1 MNPFTL
7 VSACDSRGAR
17 QALGHV
23 AQQPR
28 ITRPQFIAGGTNV
41 LDLMKAGV
49 TQPSRLVDISGLG
62 LDGIEWSPEDAHNA
76 DTAYHPLVSEHAPLL
91 ASAILAGAS
100 PQIRNAATN
109 GGNLL
114 QRTRCMYF
122 YDVALPCNKR
132 APGSGWRAHRGRDPS
147 ACHPGRK

>member
-7 VSACDSRGAR
+7 VSASDSRGAR

-62 LDGIEWSPEDAHNA
+62 LDGIEWSPEDGLRLGATAHNA
-76 DTAYHPLVSEHAPLL
+76 DTAYHPLVSEHAPCWPQRSLP
-91 ASAILAGAS
+91 APRPRYAMPPPTEAICCSAPAACISTMSHCRAISARQAAAAVPSGA
-100 PQIRNAATN
+100 
-109 GGNLL
+109 
-114 QRTRCMYF
+114 
-122 YDVALPCNKR
+122 
-132 APGSGWRAHRGRDPS
+132 
-147 ACHPGRK
+147 